1 MDKNPEIRVSHNANG
16 PVYIMRQHTDGN
28 PHHGYTKGDRVRIK
42 DTDDL
47 DPVYHFARGETGTVI
62 CTFPSICPGKISIF
76 VSLDRDKGK
85 WPEADEGENF
95 GEEAVEKITD

>member
-1 MDKNPEIRVSHNANG
+1 MSNDIKISRNKQG
-16 PVYIMRQHTDGN
+16 PVYIIRQHNDGLSHN
-28 PHHGYTKGDRVRIK
+28 GFKKGDRVSIK
-42 DTDDL
+42 NDDTL
-47 DPVYHFARGETGTVI
+47 DEVYKSFKGEEGEVI

-95 GEEAVEKITD
+95 GEDAVEKITEE